1 VTKEEV
7 LYNYW
12 GFKEF
17 RFQQANI
24 IDTVLD
30 GKDLIAL
37 LPTGGGKSVC
47 YQIPSLMMEGIC
59 IVVSP
64 LVSLIEDQVES
75 LNSKGIKALGLS
87 GGIPYQELERLL
99 DNCVY
104 GNFKFLYLS
113 PERLAQPLVW
123 ERLLKMN
130 INLIAIDEA
139 HCISQWGHDFRPSY
153 LNCSKLKEEFKVP
166 VIALT
171 ATATKKVE
179 NEISELL
186 LLENPQIYRQSFN
199 RSNLSYQLIQT
210 ADKSNYLFQICK
222 KHNGSG
228 IVYANNRGLCKQLS
242 ELLNQQGIAAAAYH
256 GGMSKDE
263 KSKVLQSWKKDIT
276 KIVVATSA
284 FGMGV
289 DKADVQFIV
298 HFQLTESMEQYVQE
312 TGRAG
317 RNSQEASIYLLYHP
331 SDEQKLK
338 DQYLNSYPTIEELK
352 EVYKHL
358 NNFFS
363 IAYGELPKQK
373 FYIDLNTFCHRYQ
386 LNTNKTYTALKI
398 FDKYEIIEL
407 EHSNTILTK
416 IQFTAAKSAFE
427 NLISSNKTHASIL
440 TSILRTYGGVFELP
454 TAVNLDLIAFNSNC
468 SKEVLVKA
476 LNYYK
481 QLNLLSLLELSSD
494 LSFYYTKPREDHYTI
509 NQFGKLHQQSIAHKN
524 NQLQACIEY
533 TQLKQGCR
541 MVYLLNYF
549 GEKAEACGKCDLCK
563 STNNS
568 ITTKE
573 LKARILDL
581 LSVKPHSSKEL
592 VVAIDYPEN
601 TIFEALK
608 DLLAT
613 QNIRI
618 DAINNYHRTGN

>member
-1 VTKEEV
+1 MTKEEV

-199 RSNLSYQLIQT
+199 RRNLSYQLIQT

-454 TAVNLDLIAFNSNC
+454 TAVNLDLIASNSNC

>member
-1 VTKEEV
+1 MTKEEV

-338 DQYLNSYPTIEELK
+338 DQYLNSYPTIEDLK

-454 TAVNLDLIAFNSNC
+454 TAVNLDLIASNSNC

-509 NQFGKLHQQSIAHKN
+509 NQFGKLHQQSIAHKH

-568 ITTKE
+568 ITIEE

>member
-1 VTKEEV
+1 MTKEEV

-199 RSNLSYQLIQT
+199 RRNLSYQLIQT

-338 DQYLNSYPTIEELK
+338 DQYLNSYPTIEDLK

-454 TAVNLDLIAFNSNC
+454 TAVNLDLIASNSNC

-509 NQFGKLHQQSIAHKN
+509 NQFSKLHQQSIAHKN

-568 ITTKE
+568 ITIEE

>member
-1 VTKEEV
+1 MTKEEV

-199 RSNLSYQLIQT
+199 RRNLSYQLIQT

-242 ELLNQQGIAAAAYH
+242 ELLNQQGISAAAYH
-256 GGMSKDE
+256 GGMDKDE

-338 DQYLNSYPTIEELK
+338 DQYLNSYPTIEDLK

-454 TAVNLDLIAFNSNC
+454 TAVNLDLIASNSNC

-481 QLNLLSLLELSSD
+481 QLNLLNLLELSSD

-509 NQFGKLHQQSIAHKN
+509 NQFSKLHQQSIAHKN

-568 ITTKE
+568 ITIEE

>member
-1 VTKEEV
+1 
-7 LYNYW
+7 
-12 GFKEF
+12 
-17 RFQQANI
+17 
-24 IDTVLD
+24 
-30 GKDLIAL
+30 
-37 LPTGGGKSVC
+37 
-47 YQIPSLMMEGIC
+47 M
-59 IVVSP
+59 
-64 LVSLIEDQVES
+64 
-75 LNSKGIKALGLS
+75 
-87 GGIPYQELERLL
+87 
-99 DNCVY
+99 
-104 GNFKFLYLS
+104 S

-210 ADKSNYLFQICK
+210 ADKPNYLFQICK
-222 KHNGSG
+222 KHSGSG
-228 IVYANNRGLCKQLS
+228 IVYAHNRGWCTQLS

-338 DQYLNSYPTIEELK
+338 DQYLNSYPTIEDLK

-454 TAVNLDLIAFNSNC
+454 TAVNLDLIASNSNC
-468 SKEVLVKA
+468 SKEVLLKA
-476 LNYYK
+476 LNNYK
-481 QLNLLSLLELSSD
+481 QLKLISLLEQSSD

-509 NQFGKLHQQSIAHKN
+509 NQFSKLHQQSLEHKN
-524 NQLQACIEY
+524 NQLQSCIDY
-533 TQLKQGCR
+533 TQLEKGCR

-549 GEKAEACGKCDLCK
+549 GEKATACGKCDLCMSENYKHSLEKLK
-563 STNNS
+563 S
-568 ITTKE
+568 
-573 LKARILDL
+573 
-581 LSVKPHSSKEL
+581 P
-592 VVAIDYPEN
+592 
-601 TIFEALK
+601 
-608 DLLAT
+608 
-613 QNIRI
+613 
-618 DAINNYHRTGN
+618 

>member
-1 VTKEEV
+1 MTKEEV

-199 RSNLSYQLIQT
+199 RRNLSYQLIQT

-242 ELLNQQGIAAAAYH
+242 ELLNQQGISAAAYH
-256 GGMSKDE
+256 GGMDKDE

-317 RNSQEASIYLLYHP
+317 RNSQEASIYLLYYP

-338 DQYLNSYPTIEELK
+338 DQYLNSYPTIEDLK

-454 TAVNLDLIAFNSNC
+454 TAVNLDLIASNSNC

-509 NQFGKLHQQSIAHKN
+509 NQFSKLHQQSIAHKN

-568 ITTKE
+568 ITIEE